1 MRFRRHEGQPLLQP
15 LLETIAGRR
24 LVLQGAVVL
33 GAFLIGYLLTVIWL
47 FPSKLFSTDHAVPR
61 LLDVGV
67 TEAKSRLTKAG
78 FRMKLDPDM
87 AHPKA
92 PKGTV
97 VWQDPAP
104 GVVLPPNSPI
114 TLALSN
120 GPAPVAVPDVVGFDA
135 NLAVKV
141 LQASGLTIGVI
152 DSLPSA
158 ADPGVVVATRPG
170 AGVGRDPGTSV
181 DVVVS
186 RGPAEISVPGVI
198 GMTTQQARERLELA
212 GLAVGSTSSRTV
224 LGKPDGIV
232 VEQQPAP
239 GTLSSRGGK
248 VDLILSRKAS
258 P

>member
-1 MRFRRHEGQPLLQP
+1 
-15 LLETIAGRR
+15 
-24 LVLQGAVVL
+24 VL
-33 GAFLIGYLLTVIWL
+33 WL

-61 LLDVGV
+61 LLDLGV

-78 FRMKLDPDM
+78 FRMKLDAEM

-97 VWQDPAP
+97 VWQDPPP

-114 TLALSN
+114 TLALSG
-120 GPAPVAVPDVVGFDA
+120 GPAPIAVPDVVGFDA
-135 NLAVKV
+135 NLAVRV
-141 LQASGLTIGVI
+141 LQAAGLTIGVT

-170 AGVGRDPGTSV
+170 AGVGRDPGTPV

-232 VEQQPAP
+232 VEQQPAA

-248 VDLILSRKAS
+248 VNLILSKKAS